1 MSKINNG
8 EWRLLEELIEKKN
21 EEESRI
27 NDTNIAQPMLLAIQ
41 VALVALLV
49 LWNIYPSSIISR
61 SAGDQAAAF
70 VAGRLT
76 LEETVRMLAVSMSE
90 EEIENKLL
98 KGIEHL
104 ACITV
109 VNSTRSVTRSS
120 DEMQQILSISYPN
133 VFKACVRI
141 ENAFHSYQ
149 MNRFDIENDMLLS
162 LKKIFVN
169 IQYKIKNKVFIQYV
183 QHQNFIQSNVRQAVR
198 FYDTIAAIIKDEV
211 ANVFLEISPHPV
223 LAISIR
229 ECYGLTSQ
237 QPFILLTLKGKE
249 NEQITLLTSLA
260 QLTTSSHVWQQYF
273 HTRQILSMKNHEEY
287 FDDFPLFKFHLS
299 SYWYESKDSSIQR
312 LANRI
317 PTHSLLGIHQL
328 NDQTNATWKNHKI
341 QDAILFP
348 AVAYFELAIASC
360 QQLLSPKEDD
370 QQQQQATIIFEDVK
384 FVKVLI
390 LNEHELVEVFIQI
403 IMPMREWYIIFC
415 NQDNLNKYSFN
426 EFTLHAQGKIE
437 IDSKQQKSLT
447 IPDRWTIQDIRS
459 AYAHLSTRA
468 YQYGS
473 SFQKKIKTLHG
484 TSTTIISQLSN
495 DNNNCSSYYL
505 LHPYLVLL
513 PGVETTFL
521 PVPILK
527 FIYSSKT
534 KAKMNRSINVEVRG
548 KIWTDSPTIKD
559 ISHLLPSP
567 NQILNNQLN
576 SISNQDLTESIE
588 PFNELATYYAQMAIK
603 DLDLNQQH
611 HPLLNAYILSGEKT
625 GLDIFVGDEEIA
637 QTFQQVKT
645 LLSAI
650 KTQQIFHSICQH
662 LQLQYERQTK
672 DDNSFENYRLRIFW
686 LTDSDCSDVLPIL
699 DLLLNLS
706 PQTGLLIDLHYAD
719 SNPIQ
724 LANAQQT
731 FNTHINNQTK
741 NFSIIYDETIDLYDS
756 KTLEKIPFESF
767 DIIFSSN
774 LPLGNQ
780 DLTNSLID
788 LRRLLELV
796 HIPLYFDLNFGF
808 IDQWWSSDN
817 VDKNNRVLN
826 NIQQRTALL
835 EQIEGFNFI
844 ESTLNENENT
854 LIIIYVLINNAQ
866 FNNDSNLNIIPSR
879 FIGFER
885 IVLRL
890 NHTNHNQVQHLILH
904 YGMLQNNNEQKK
916 SKLEHISIIP
926 KREVDQK
933 LFRPCISPS
942 RFLSPLT
949 WIEEDREEELLPSDM
964 VD

>member
-1 MSKINNG
+1 MDNKI
-8 EWRLLEELIEKKN
+8 EEPIFTF
-21 EEESRI
+21 ESI
-27 NDTNIAQPMLLAIQ
+27 VIQ
-41 VALVALLV
+41 
-49 LWNIYPSSIISR
+49 
-61 SAGDQAAAF
+61 Q
-70 VAGRLT
+70 
-76 LEETVRMLAVSMSE
+76 
-90 EEIENKLL
+90 
-98 KGIEHL
+98 
-104 ACITV
+104 
-109 VNSTRSVTRSS
+109 
-120 DEMQQILSISYPN
+120 
-133 VFKACVRI
+133 
-141 ENAFHSYQ
+141 
-149 MNRFDIENDMLLS
+149 
-162 LKKIFVN
+162 
-169 IQYKIKNKVFIQYV
+169 V
-183 QHQNFIQSNVRQAVR
+183 QGIQSGR
-198 FYDTIAAIIKDEV
+198 
-211 ANVFLEISPHPV
+211 
-223 LAISIR
+223 
-229 ECYGLTSQ
+229 
-237 QPFILLTLKGKE
+237 
-249 NEQITLLTSLA
+249 
-260 QLTTSSHVWQQYF
+260 
-273 HTRQILSMKNHEEY
+273 
-287 FDDFPLFKFHLS
+287 
-299 SYWYESKDSSIQR
+299 
-312 LANRI
+312 
-317 PTHSLLGIHQL
+317 
-328 NDQTNATWKNHKI
+328 
-341 QDAILFP
+341 
-348 AVAYFELAIASC
+348 
-360 QQLLSPKEDD
+360 
-370 QQQQQATIIFEDVK
+370 
-384 FVKVLI
+384 
-390 LNEHELVEVFIQI
+390 
-403 IMPMREWYIIFC
+403 C
-415 NQDNLNKYSFN
+415 NQDL
-426 EFTLHAQGKIE
+426 IE
-437 IDSKQQKSLT
+437 S
-447 IPDRWTIQDIRS
+447 
-459 AYAHLSTRA
+459 
-468 YQYGS
+468 
-473 SFQKKIKTLHG
+473 
-484 TSTTIISQLSN
+484 
-495 DNNNCSSYYL
+495 
-505 LHPYLVLL
+505 
-513 PGVETTFL
+513 
-521 PVPILK
+521 
-527 FIYSSKT
+527 
-534 KAKMNRSINVEVRG
+534 
-548 KIWTDSPTIKD
+548 
-559 ISHLLPSP
+559 
-567 NQILNNQLN
+567 
-576 SISNQDLTESIE
+576 
-588 PFNELATYYAQMAIK
+588 FNELAAYYAQMAIK
-603 DLDLNQQH
+603 DLDLNQIH
-611 HPLLNAYILSGEKT
+611 HPLLNACRSLASTLHSEQVTWHSTQLRLIQLFERFPRLKPFLIALNKYGLHLKDILSGEKT

-719 SNPIQ
+719 SDPIQ

>member
-1 MSKINNG
+1 
-8 EWRLLEELIEKKN
+8 
-21 EEESRI
+21 
-27 NDTNIAQPMLLAIQ
+27 
-41 VALVALLV
+41 
-49 LWNIYPSSIISR
+49 
-61 SAGDQAAAF
+61 
-70 VAGRLT
+70 
-76 LEETVRMLAVSMSE
+76 MSE
-90 EEIENKLL
+90 EDVENKLL

-104 ACITV
+104 ACIAV
-109 VNSTRSVTRSS
+109 VNGLRLVTISG
-120 DEMQQILSISYPN
+120 DE
-133 VFKACVRI
+133 K
-141 ENAFHSYQ
+141 
-149 MNRFDIENDMLLS
+149 
-162 LKKIFVN
+162 
-169 IQYKIKNKVFIQYV
+169 
-183 QHQNFIQSNVRQAVR
+183 
-198 FYDTIAAIIKDEV
+198 TTDEA
-211 ANVFLEISPHPV
+211 ANVFLEISPCPV
-223 LAISIR
+223 LATSIR
-229 ECYGLTSQ
+229 KCYELTNQ
-237 QPFILLTLKGKE
+237 QQSSPPLILPTLKRKE

-273 HTRQILSMKNHEEY
+273 HTRQILPMKNYEEY
-287 FDDFPLFKFHLS
+287 FDNFSLYKFHLS
-299 SYWYESKDSSIQR
+299 PSWYESKDSSIQR

-317 PTHSLLGIHQL
+317 PTHPLLGIRQL
-328 NDQTNATWKNHKI
+328 NDQTSATWKNHKI

-348 AVAYFELAIASC
+348 AVVYLELATAAC
-360 QQLLSPKEDD
+360 HQLLSSKEDD
-370 QQQQQATIIFEDVK
+370 QQQPTIIFEDVNFTK
-384 FVKVLI
+384 ALI
-390 LNEHELVEVFIQI
+390 FNEHELMEVFTQI

-415 NQDNLNKYSFN
+415 NQANINKYSLN
-426 EFTLHAQGKIE
+426 EFTLHAH
-437 IDSKQQKSLT
+437 
-447 IPDRWTIQDIRS
+447 DITS
-459 AYAHLSTRA
+459 A

-473 SFQKKIKTLHG
+473 SFQKTIKTLRG

-495 DNNNCSSYYL
+495 NNNNCSSYYF

-513 PGVETTFL
+513 LGIETTFL
-521 PVPILK
+521 PVSLQE

-534 KAKMNRSINVEVRG
+534 KTKRISQQIS
-548 KIWTDSPTIKD
+548 KIWTDSPTIKH

-576 SISNQDLTESIE
+576 SISNQDLAESIE

-866 FNNDSNLNIIPSR
+866 FNNDSNLNIIRSS
-879 FIGFER
+879 FIGLER
-885 IVLRL
+885 SLITEYERYRL
-890 NHTNHNQVQHLILH
+890 KLID
-904 YGMLQNNNEQKK
+904 LQ
-916 SKLEHISIIP
+916 
-926 KREVDQK
+926 
-933 LFRPCISPS
+933 
-942 RFLSPLT
+942 T
-949 WIEEDREEELLPSDM
+949 
-964 VD
+964 